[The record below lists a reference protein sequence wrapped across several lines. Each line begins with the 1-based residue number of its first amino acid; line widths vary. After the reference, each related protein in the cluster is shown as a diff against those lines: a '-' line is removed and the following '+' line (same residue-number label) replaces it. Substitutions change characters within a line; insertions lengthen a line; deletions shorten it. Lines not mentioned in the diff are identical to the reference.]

1 MANPI
6 TPERRKQLAEKHG
19 INEQYLYQCLTGR
32 RDMGP
37 AEAMRIE
44 TETGKELTRQMLCQ
58 KTHVSIWPDLLE
70 PDTVEA
76 TELQVPAIVTT
87 DPVLAADFVKA
98 EQAGY
103 VKLPKAEKVGPRPP
117 GTWDGITEDRVALDQ
132 RRAVDRARDAKLA
145 AYEAKEAG
153 QGA

>member
-1 MANPI
+1 MAHPI

-37 AEAMRIE
+37 AEAMRLE

-58 KTHVSIWPDLLE
+58 KTYISIWPDLSK
-70 PDTVEA
+70 PSATEA
-76 TELQVPAIVTT
+76 TELQPPVIVTT
-87 DPVLAADFVKA
+87 DPVLAADMA
-98 EQAGY
+98 HLEQEGIL
-103 VKLPKAEKVGPRPP
+103 KLPKPAKPVEA
-117 GTWDGITEDRVALDQ
+117 WDGNE
-132 RRAVDRARDAKLA
+132 RRKVVRRDDDTIKNAKLA